1 MILQGRRAF
10 GGPRASPGSQQ
21 GNNSAN
27 DRFVDSDYLIWY
39 RITTRGD
46 RADERRH
53 VRILAISTLLPN
65 RTMPNFG
72 VFVLERLKS
81 LAKVATITV
90 VAPVT
95 YFPGAGFLSRY
106 RLRRGIPPADR
117 IDGVEIQYP
126 RFFSIPR
133 YLKPLDPIFL
143 ALRLFPHVLS
153 RAKEIDVIECH
164 LAFPDG
170 VAGVILGAAIGKP
183 VSITLRGHEMNVLS
197 EYPGRRRQILWA
209 LGRARWVFAVAEAL
223 RQKALE
229 LGLPPQKVEVIPNG
243 VNRDRFYP
251 IDRDEARLQLARL
264 NGGKQLKG
272 NVLLSVGHLVERK
285 GHHIL
290 IDSLKVLDE
299 RYGIRATLVIVGA
312 ASEEGD
318 YSRELQARLERS
330 GRSVDVVLAGDVPQ
344 TALGLYYN
352 AADVTCLASS
362 KEGRPN
368 ALIESLACGTPVVA
382 TNVWGNPEIVTDVR
396 VGTLVERNPEAF
408 AQALA
413 EALFHAYD
421 RGFVRRFSETF
432 SWEESVDRILARYSE
447 QGSKA
452 HGGE

>member
-1 MILQGRRAF
+1 M
-10 GGPRASPGSQQ
+10 
-21 GNNSAN
+21 
-27 DRFVDSDYLIWY
+27 WY
-39 RITTRGD
+39 PFTTSYDGVG
-46 RADERRH
+46 ERRY

-81 LAKVATITV
+81 LAQVATVAV

-106 RLRRGIPPADR
+106 RLRRGIPPADK
-117 IDGVEIQYP
+117 IDGVAIAYP

-143 ALRLFPHVLS
+143 ALRLLPQVL
-153 RAKEIDVIECH
+153 RTAKQIDVIECH

-170 VAGVILGAAIGKP
+170 VAGVILGAVIGKP

-197 EYPGRRRQILWA
+197 EYPVRRRQIMWA

-229 LGLPPQKVEVIPNG
+229 LGVASQKIEVIPNG
-243 VNRDRFYP
+243 VNHERFCPMDRE
-251 IDRDEARLQLARL
+251 DARLQLARL
-264 NGGKQLKG
+264 HGGERLSG

-290 IDSLKVLDE
+290 VDALKLLHE
-299 RYGIRATLVIVGA
+299 HYGIRATLVIVGA

-318 YSRELQARLERS
+318 YSKELQATMQRS
-330 GRSVDVVLAGDVPQ
+330 GRSSDVVLAGDIPQ
-344 TALGLYYN
+344 SVLGLFYN

-368 ALIESLACGTPVVA
+368 VLIESLACGTPVVA
-382 TNVWGNPEIVTDVR
+382 TDVWGIPEIVTDTR
-396 VGTLVERNPEAF
+396 VGTLVGRTAEEF

-413 EALFHAYD
+413 DALFHGYD
-421 RGFVRRFSETF
+421 RDFISEFSNLF
-432 SWEESVDRILARYSE
+432 SWQQSVDRILARYSE
-447 QGSKA
+447 HGAKG
-452 HGGE
+452 HGGA

>member
-1 MILQGRRAF
+1 
-10 GGPRASPGSQQ
+10 
-21 GNNSAN
+21 
-27 DRFVDSDYLIWY
+27 
-39 RITTRGD
+39 
-46 RADERRH
+46 
-53 VRILAISTLLPN
+53 
-65 RTMPNFG
+65 MPNFG

-81 LAKVATITV
+81 LAQVATITV

-117 IDGVEIQYP
+117 IDGVAIEYP

-143 ALRLFPHVLS
+143 ALRLLPQVL
-153 RAKEIDVIECH
+153 RKAKQIDVIECH

-197 EYPGRRRQILWA
+197 AYPLRRRQILWA

-223 RQKALE
+223 RQNALE
-229 LGLPPQKVEVIPNG
+229 LGVAAQKIEVIPNG
-243 VNRDRFYP
+243 VNRERFYP
-251 IDRDEARLQLARL
+251 MDREEARSQLARL
-264 NGGKQLKG
+264 NGGKRLTG

-285 GHHIL
+285 GHHIVV
-290 IDSLKVLDE
+290 DALKVLHE

-318 YSRELQARLERS
+318 YSKELQATIHRS
-330 GRSVDVVLAGDVPQ
+330 GRSEDVVLAGDIPQ
-344 TALGLYYN
+344 PVLGLFYN

-368 ALIESLACGTPVVA
+368 VLIESLACGTPVVA
-382 TNVWGNPEIVTDVR
+382 TDVWGIPEIVTDAR
-396 VGTLVERNPEAF
+396 VGTLVGRTAEELAP
-408 AQALA
+408 ALA
-413 EALFHAYD
+413 DALFHGYD
-421 RGFVRRFSETF
+421 REFVRKFSNSF
-432 SWEESVDRILARYSE
+432 SWEESVDRILARYSV
-447 QGSKA
+447 QGLKG